1 MYNNELCFYINNDLY
16 LDHCGFVTTPAD
28 KYTKTEIVR
37 DSEESGLEADV
48 TNYKTNSTESLMN
61 LTQLKELAKD
71 SVAVK
76 ALIKEHF
83 TDEEKATLAQ
93 EKYEKSLEYSRSNH
107 YLFSDGNVLNLR
119 TPVGIYVAEKLIEK
133 FDDAD
138 EDKQYLAETLQNA
151 KTLLKIDNID
161 TALEEFL
168 TVVKQETEDKKDE
181 AQTEG
186 KKEETETTPTT
197 EEESKTLVTVKDS
210 DDFLTQLKEFIDDR
224 LETFK
229 QAMTTKV
236 EDSKSTTLRQELN
249 SLRTNLEADEQVIA
263 ALQKDYAE
271 SLIETI
277 LTLKGDNVTETYK
290 EKLKDRTTDQ
300 LKLTLEDLKE
310 SLKTRQEN
318 KEAVTNLQ
326 TTSESEAISQVQDK
340 QQNLDQ
346 ENKTEPTKGEEDS
359 PETTTKV
366 EDSVNDPQEWFKQ
379 RIAEVGLAKASREYK
394 IKFN

>member
-1 MYNNELCFYINNDLY
+1 M
-16 LDHCGFVTTPAD
+16 
-28 KYTKTEIVR
+28 
-37 DSEESGLEADV
+37 
-48 TNYKTNSTESLMN
+48 
-61 LTQLKELAKD
+61 
-71 SVAVK
+71 
-76 ALIKEHF
+76 
-83 TDEEKATLAQ
+83 
-93 EKYEKSLEYSRSNH
+93 
-107 YLFSDGNVLNLR
+107 
-119 TPVGIYVAEKLIEK
+119 
-133 FDDAD
+133 
-138 EDKQYLAETLQNA
+138 
-151 KTLLKIDNID
+151 
-161 TALEEFL
+161 
-168 TVVKQETEDKKDE
+168 
-181 AQTEG
+181 
-186 KKEETETTPTT
+186 
-197 EEESKTLVTVKDS
+197 
-210 DDFLTQLKEFIDDR
+210 KEFIDER

-249 SLRTNLEADEQVIA
+249 SLRTNLEADEQIIA

-277 LTLKGDNVTETYK
+277 LTLKGDNVTEAYK

-310 SLKTRQEN
+310 SLKARQEN
-318 KEAVTNLQ
+318 KEAVTDLQ
-326 TTSESEAISQVQDK
+326 PTSESEAISQVQDK